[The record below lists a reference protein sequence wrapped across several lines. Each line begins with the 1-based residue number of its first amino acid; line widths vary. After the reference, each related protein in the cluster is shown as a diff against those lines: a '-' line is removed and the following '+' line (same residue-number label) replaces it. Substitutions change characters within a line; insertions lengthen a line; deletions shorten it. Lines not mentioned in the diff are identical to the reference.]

1 MATMKGKRILTSLC
15 LDPSVADEL
24 RQRSAGTRWPQG
36 VYPREAVDF
45 LLAQYR
51 YVSELIVKDRSASR
65 RAGPPVLERLVNA
78 AARMPK

>member
-1 MATMKGKRILTSLC
+1 MATMKGKRILMSLC
-15 LDPSVADEL
+15 LDSSVADEIRQL
-24 RQRSAGTRWPQG
+24 RAGTRWPQG
-36 VYPREAVDF
+36 VYRREAVGL

-51 YVSELIVKDRSASR
+51 HVSELIVKDRSASR